1 MEEHRKSTRKIADE
15 VLEVTDQIT
24 DMQIGRVVN
33 ISSDGLMILSEEPML
48 AGSVLKMNM
57 TLPNGSDKIVS
68 FQAEVIWSSETTQ
81 PDSYW
86 SGLHITEISPE
97 NVLEIDK
104 LILEWNT
111 NGGS

>member
-1 MEEHRKSTRKIADE
+1 MEEHRKSTRKIANE

-24 DMQIGRVVN
+24 SMQIGRVVN

-57 TLPNGSDKIVS
+57 TLPFGDSKVS
-68 FQAEVIWSSETTQ
+68 FQAEVVWSSEATQ